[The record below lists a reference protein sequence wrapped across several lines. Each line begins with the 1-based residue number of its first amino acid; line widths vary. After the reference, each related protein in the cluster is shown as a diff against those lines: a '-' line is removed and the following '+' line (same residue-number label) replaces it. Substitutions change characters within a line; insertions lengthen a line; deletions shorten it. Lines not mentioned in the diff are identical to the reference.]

1 MGFVLSGAVVVM
13 SLAASAT
20 TLECQVITK
29 VMNKLGY
36 QMSVYR
42 HRIATSTDEDVV
54 RSSSAALAKDT
65 TRYREA
71 KKGYKKARCKGVWDD

>member
-1 MGFVLSGAVVVM
+1 MSVVLSGAAFLMTFV
-13 SLAASAT
+13 ASAT

-42 HRIATSTDEDVV
+42 HRIATSEDEEVV
-54 RSSSAALAKDT
+54 RLSSDALAEDT
-65 TRYREA
+65 KRYREA
-71 KKGYKKARCKGVWDD
+71 KKSYQKARCKSVWDD